1 MMEAHAME
9 ERRAFARV
17 QLTGPSSALALDP
30 RSDNR
35 ARLVDVSCGGALV
48 ESHARVMPGAS
59 VELLVLA
66 HERPVVLRGAVA
78 RCQVA
83 ELHPRLGPCYRAG
96 VLFEHPLDPDEVAVL
111 REAPAARLHPC

>member
-1 MMEAHAME
+1 ME

-17 QLTGPSSALALDP
+17 QSAGPPSASVSQP
-30 RSDNR
+30 RPDDR

-48 ESHARVMPGAS
+48 ESHARVLPGAS
-59 VELLVLA
+59 VELLLLA

-83 ELHPRLGPCYRAG
+83 ELHPQLGPRYRAG
-96 VLFEHPLDPDEVAVL
+96 VLFEHPLDPAEVALL
-111 REAPAARLHPC
+111 REAPAARLHPR